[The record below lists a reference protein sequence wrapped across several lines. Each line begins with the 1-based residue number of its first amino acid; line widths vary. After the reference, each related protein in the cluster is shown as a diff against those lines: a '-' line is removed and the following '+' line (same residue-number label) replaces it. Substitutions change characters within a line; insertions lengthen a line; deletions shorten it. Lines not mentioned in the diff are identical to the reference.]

1 MGRIIAIANQKGG
14 VGKTTT
20 AVNLATA
27 LAAMSQRVLLIDLD
41 PQGNA
46 STGLGIDN
54 QGGAGGS
61 AALIGGS
68 SPLGDCTEKT
78 QMDGLFVVPS
88 SLDLA
93 AAELRLSRENEKEF
107 RLKRALEGEAA
118 DYDCVFVDCPPS
130 LGSLTLNALTAAD
143 DFIVP
148 LQCEFYAL
156 EGLTH
161 LMRIFHYV
169 RGRLNPTLNLGG
181 ILLTMFDGRNNL
193 SGQVA
198 EDVRR
203 HFGDKVFA
211 TLIPRNVRLSEAP
224 SHGKPALIYD
234 NDCSGS
240 RAYARLAAEF
250 VSRSEPATAG
260 EAS

>member
-27 LAAMSQRVLLIDLD
+27 LAALSKRVLLIDLD

-46 STGLGIDN
+46 STGLGIADK
-54 QGGAGGS
+54 GSLFGS
-61 AALIGGS
+61 AALIDGDKR
-68 SPLGDCTEKT
+68 LADCTHKT
-78 QMDGLFVVPS
+78 EVPGLFIVPS

-93 AAELRLSRENEKEF
+93 ATELTLGREHDKEF
-107 RLKRALEGEAA
+107 KLKRALA
-118 DYDCVFVDCPPS
+118 DGIKKYDCVFIDCPPA
-130 LGSLTLNALTAAD
+130 LGSLTLNALVAAD

-169 RGRLNPTLNLGG
+169 RNRLNPTLNLCG

-203 HFGDKVFA
+203 HFGSKVFT
-211 TLIPRNVRLSEAP
+211 TLIPRNVRLGEAP
-224 SHGKPALIYD
+224 SHGKPAVIYD
-234 NDCSGS
+234 NGCSGS
-240 RAYARLAAEF
+240 RAYVQLAAEF
-250 VSRSEPATAG
+250 VHRTETAAMSEAP
-260 EAS
+260 

>member
-27 LAAMSQRVLLIDLD
+27 LAALQRRVLLIDLD

-46 STGLGIDN
+46 STGLNIGERRE
-54 QGGAGGS
+54 GGS
-61 AALIGGS
+61 AALIERTA
-68 SPLGDCTEKT
+68 PLAECVRKTEL
-78 QMDGLFVVPS
+78 DELFIVPS
-88 SLDLA
+88 SLELA
-93 AAELRLSRENEKEF
+93 ATELKLGREAEKEF
-107 RLKRALEGEAA
+107 HLKRALEGGING
-118 DYDCVFVDCPPS
+118 YDCVFIDCPPS
-130 LGSLTLNALTAAD
+130 LSSLTLNALTAAD
-143 DFIVP
+143 DFLVP

-161 LMRIFHYV
+161 LMRVSHHV
-169 RGRLNPTLNLGG
+169 RSRLNPRLNLGG

-203 HFGDKVFA
+203 HFGDKVFT
-211 TLIPRNVRLSEAP
+211 TLIPRNVRLGEAP
-224 SHGKPALIYD
+224 SHGKPALLYD
-234 NDCSGS
+234 NRSSGA
-240 RAYARLAAEF
+240 RAYVRLAAEF
-250 VSRSEPATAG
+250 VNRA
-260 EAS
+260 EAEEARL